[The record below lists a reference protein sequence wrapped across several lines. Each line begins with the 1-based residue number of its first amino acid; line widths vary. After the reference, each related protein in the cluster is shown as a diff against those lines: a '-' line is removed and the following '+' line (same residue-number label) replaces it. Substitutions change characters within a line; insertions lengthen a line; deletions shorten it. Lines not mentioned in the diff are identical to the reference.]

1 MFEVIREYEKFPQ
14 VRAIA
19 IGGSSAANTSDISSD
34 IDVYIFVTEDI
45 PVAEREKLVQ
55 KISSKYEVGG
65 EYFGAGD
72 EFFVDRLNIQFDVMF
87 WNVNWF
93 ENIVSNVWEKF
104 YPSNGY
110 TTAFLYTLS
119 VFNIVYDSDNW
130 LQEVKNKLN
139 RDYPE
144 KLQKNIINRNIM
156 LMKDK
161 PFASYYEQIK
171 KAIER
176 NDVVSINHRIAGFLA
191 SYFDIIFALNKKFH
205 CGEKRLVQYCKN
217 NCQVLPEKFEENIN
231 DLLTQPNQDTLK
243 ILDEMVENL
252 RSCWTNR

>member
-1 MFEVIREYEKFPQ
+1 MFEVTREYEKFPQ
-14 VRAIA
+14 VKAIA
-19 IGGSSAANTSDISSD
+19 IGGSSATKTSDISSD
-34 IDVYIFVTEDI
+34 IDVYVFVTEDI
-45 PVAEREKLVQ
+45 PIAEREKLVQ

-72 EFFVDRLNIQFDVMF
+72 EFFVDKLNIQFDVMF

-119 VFNIVYDSDNW
+119 VFNIIYDPDNW
-130 LQEVKNKLN
+130 LQGLKSKLN
-139 RDYPE
+139 RHYPE

-217 NCQVLPEKFEENIN
+217 NCQILPKKFEENIN

>member
-176 NDVVSINHRIAGFLA
+176 NDVVSVNHRIAGFLA